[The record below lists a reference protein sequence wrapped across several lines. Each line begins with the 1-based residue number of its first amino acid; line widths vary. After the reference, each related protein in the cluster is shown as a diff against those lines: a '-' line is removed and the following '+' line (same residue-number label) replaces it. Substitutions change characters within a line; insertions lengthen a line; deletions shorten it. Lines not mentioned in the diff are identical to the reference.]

1 MSNIK
6 FVLKTCEIFE
16 CNCQVKKLTEVET
29 ANGGTMKNFRQPFHL
44 NTAMN
49 LENKTLVRKSRG
61 NMRHR
66 LILLHSN
73 N

>member
-6 FVLKTCEIFE
+6 VVRKTCEIFT
-16 CNCQVKKLTEVET
+16 CISQVKKLTEVET
-29 ANGGTMKNFRQPFHL
+29 ANEGSMNNFRQPFHL

-66 LILLHSN
+66 LILWHSN